1 MPVPR
6 QVYLLPLRD
15 DGSPDVPGG
24 YIYLPPPTS
33 PPYSLRFVVEGSSS
47 ICREGRLW
55 VNIPEDGK
63 PFNRSVFRSF
73 RLHPDFNKNIQI
85 DIPITS
91 PGSFAFY
98 TAYSPLPD
106 FSVAPVETSEPV
118 NSPIHYI
125 DVAPR
130 LTLGG
135 RVLPLNALSI
145 FSVISKFM
153 GRYPTDWEEHLNG
166 IGQRNYNMVHF
177 TPLMKRGT
185 SNSPYSIFDQLEFD
199 EALFPNGEDDVNQMV
214 KNMEENHGL
223 LSLTDVVWN
232 HTANNSKW
240 LEEHPE
246 AGYSVETAPWLEAA
260 LELDTALLQF
270 GEDLQTLGL
279 PTEFKTADDL
289 IVVMN
294 VLRERVIGD
303 LRLWEYYV
311 VNVKAD
317 TRRIVD
323 NWAKSPEIDLE
334 SDQWS
339 RFALKGFKNLSFKE
353 QASFIRE
360 HAIPTSKMILGRFSR
375 AVDDHLGAAILTALL
390 GPGGSNHD
398 EAENRFTQLLDEVN
412 LPFYT
417 EYDADVSEIME
428 QVFNRIKY
436 LRIDDHGPK
445 LGPVTKESPLIETYF
460 TRLPVNEITKQQ
472 KSTALAL
479 VNNGW
484 IWNADALRDN
494 AGPDSKAYL
503 RREVIVWGDC
513 VKLRY
518 GNCPEDSPFLW
529 EFMTKYTRLMAKYF
543 SGFRIDNC
551 HSTPLGVAEYL
562 LDEARKVRPNL
573 TVFAELFTGSE
584 EADYVFVKR
593 LGINALIREAMQAW
607 SSGEL
612 SRLVHR
618 HGGRPIGSFDLDLP
632 TAGSSHAIASAG
644 TDNQEEAISQI
655 RPCPV
660 QALFMDCTHDNE
672 MPAQKRTAVD
682 TLPNAAL
689 VSMCASAIGSVMGY
703 DEVYPKL
710 VDLVHETRLYSSAFS
725 GPLKGELGSDGGIG
739 SIKKTLNQLHTMMG
753 ADGYDETHIHHDGE
767 YITVHRV
774 HPKTRKGIFLIAH
787 TSFPD
792 RDGHPI
798 LAPTHLTGTRV
809 KPLGAWR
816 LEVESGENARAEVLA
831 DKHHLRGLP
840 SVVRE
845 TNAVKV
851 EERGDDTIISVLESF
866 VAGSIALFETSIPTA
881 EHSTGLDRYIT
892 EGADQAFSKLSLVDL
907 NFVLY
912 RCEAEERD
920 SSDGQDGVYDIPNY
934 GPLVYAGLQGW
945 WSVLENIIRY
955 NELGH
960 PLCDHLRQGQW
971 ALDYIIAR
979 LEKVAQK
986 DGYNALNDPASWLR
1000 DKFNAVRE
1008 LPSFLLPRYFAIILQ
1023 VAYNAAWKQGIR
1035 LLGGSIQKG
1044 QEFVH
1049 QLGMVSVQQ
1058 TGYVKS
1064 ASLWPTK
1071 RVSSLAA
1078 GLPHFAVDWAR
1089 CWGRDV
1095 FISLR
1100 GLLLCTGRF
1109 DDAKEHILAF
1119 ASVLK
1124 HGMIPNL
1131 LSSGKLPRYNS
1142 RDSVWFFLQAIQDY
1156 TTMVPNGIEL
1166 LGEKVSRRFLPYD
1179 DTWFPFDDPRAY
1191 SQHSTITE
1199 VIQEV
1204 LQRHA
1209 QGLSFREYNAGP
1221 ELDMQMKPEGF
1232 QIDVNVDWET
1242 GLLFG
1247 GSQFNCGT
1255 WQDKM
1260 GESEKAGNKGFPGTP
1275 RDGAAIEITGLLY
1288 SALTWV
1294 GTLYERR
1301 LYPHGG
1307 VDIGDGKS
1315 VTFGDWAA
1323 KIKSNFERCYYIP
1336 VSPNEDSRYDVDT
1349 KVVNRRGIYKDL
1361 YKSGKP
1367 YEDYQ
1372 LRSNFPIAMT
1382 ALTALALADKV
1393 LLGPVGMATLDPS
1406 DLNYR
1411 PNYNNSEDS
1420 TDFTTSKGRNYHQ
1433 GPEWVWQRGY
1443 FLRAFL
1449 HFDLAR
1455 RTTPE
1460 GQTEAYQQ
1468 VTQSPWKGLTELTNK
1483 AGAHCFD
1490 SSPTQ
1495 AWSAGCLLD
1504 LYYDASRYASKA
1516 AVRINISHSSCLT
1529 AQRDLTLQHMSV
1541 TESAAAA
1548 IITAAIKNDKL
1559 GGGHE
1564 PTWGDQAKGQRDLYT
1579 QLIIS
1584 LTLGLSAF
1592 LSFCVLRPKWTE
1604 LYAARRRQ
1612 RCAASHLPELPD
1624 SFFGWIPVLYRIT
1637 EEEVL
1642 HSAGLDAFVLLSF
1655 FKFAIRFLSAVFMF
1669 AVVIILPIHYKYTGK
1684 RGIPGWDDND
1694 DNALGGNKDKMPVTD
1709 PDYLWMYVVF
1719 TYIFSGLAVYML
1731 LQETNKIIR
1740 IRQKYLGSQTSTT
1753 DRTIRLSGIPQDMAS
1768 EEKIIE
1774 FVEGL
1779 QVGKVENVTLCRDW
1793 RELDRLVDE
1802 RLQILR
1808 NLERAWTKHLGYK
1821 RQTGDDSTLPLAHHR
1836 PRGSSLFSE
1845 DDSERI
1851 QLLSESGRDHI
1862 ADYAHRRPTIRLWY
1876 GPLKLRYKNVDAIDY
1891 YEEKLRRI
1899 DEEIRVARQKQYPPT
1914 ELAFVTMES
1923 IFASQMVV
1931 QAILDPHPM
1940 QLLAR
1945 LAPAPAD
1952 VVWKNTYLPR
1962 SRRMMQSWSITGAI
1976 GFLTVFWSVLL
1987 VPLAY
1992 LLELETLHKVFPQ
2005 LAEALARN
2013 PIAKSLVQ
2021 TGLPTLVLS
2030 LMTVAVPYL
2039 YNWLSNLQGMTSRGD
2054 VELSVISKN
2063 FFFSFFNLFLV
2074 FTVFGT
2080 ATTFYELFKHLR
2092 DAFQDATTI
2101 AFALANS
2108 LENFAPF
2115 YINLI
2120 ILQGVGMFPF
2130 RLLEFGSVAMYPI
2143 NFFKA
2148 KTPREYAELSTPPT
2162 FSYGYSIP
2170 QTILILIICVVYSVF
2185 PSSWL
2190 ICLFGLVYFAI
2201 GNFIYKYQLL
2211 YAMDHQQHSTGR
2223 AWPMICSRVL
2233 VGLMVFQVA
2242 MIGVFALRK
2251 AITRSLI
2258 LVPLLGATV
2267 WFSYFF
2273 SRSYEPLMK
2282 FIALKSIDREGG
2294 GNSSPSPSTFSSP
2307 SGLDRDALPIQI
2319 GRHGVE
2325 VRLNKYV
2332 NPSLIMPLDGAWLPG
2347 RSVGECPGSI

>member
-33 PPYSLRFVVEGSSS
+33 PPYFLRFVVEGSSS

-118 NSPIHYI
+118 KTPTHYI

-135 RVLPLNALSI
+135 RDLPLNALSI

-153 GRYPTDWEEHLNG
+153 GRYPTDWENHLNG
-166 IGQRNYNMVHF
+166 ISQRNYNMVHF
-177 TPLMKRGT
+177 TPLMKRGA

-279 PTEFKTADDL
+279 PTEFKTVDDL

-294 VLRERVIGD
+294 VLREQVIGD

-339 RFALKGFKNLSFKE
+339 RFALKGFKNLRFKE

-360 HAIPTSKMILGRFSR
+360 HAIPTSKRILGRFTR

-390 GPGGSNHD
+390 GPAGSNHD
-398 EAENRFTQLLDEVN
+398 EAESRFTQLLDEVN

-460 TRLPVNEITKQQ
+460 TRLPVNEITKQH

-551 HSTPLGVAEYL
+551 HSTPLGIAEYL

-607 SSGEL
+607 STGEL

-644 TDNQEEAISQI
+644 TDNQEEAISHI

-725 GPLKGELGSDGGIG
+725 GPSKGELGSDGGIG
-739 SIKKTLNQLHTMMG
+739 SIKKILNELHTMMG

-787 TSFPD
+787 TSFPG

-816 LEVESGENARAEVLA
+816 AEVLA
-831 DKHHLRGLP
+831 DKDYLRGLP
-840 SVVRE
+840 SAVRE
-845 TNAVKV
+845 TNAIKV

-920 SSDGQDGVYDIPNY
+920 SSDGQDGVYAIPNY

-971 ALDYIIAR
+971 ALDYIIDR

-1035 LLGGSIQKG
+1035 LLGGS
-1044 QEFVH
+1044 
-1049 QLGMVSVQQ
+1049 MVSVQQ
-1058 TGYVKS
+1058 T
-1064 ASLWPTK
+1064 
-1071 RVSSLAA
+1071 VSSLAA

-1100 GLLLCTGRF
+1100 GLLLCTGR
-1109 DDAKEHILAF
+1109 
-1119 ASVLK
+1119 VLK

-1156 TTMVPNGIEL
+1156 TTM
-1166 LGEKVSRRFLPYD
+1166 KVSRRFLPYD

-1199 VIQEV
+1199 VIQ
-1204 LQRHA
+1204 
-1209 QGLSFREYNAGP
+1209 EYNAGP

-1294 GTLYERR
+1294 GTLYERG
-1301 LYPHGG
+1301 LYPHEG

-1315 VTFGDWAA
+1315 N
-1323 KIKSNFERCYYIP
+1323 NFERCYYIP

-1361 YKSGKP
+1361 YKSSKP

-1382 ALTALALADKV
+1382 ALTALALADTV

-1460 GQTEAYQQ
+1460 GQTETYQQ
-1468 VTQSPWKGLTELTNK
+1468 VTRRLEGCKRALRESPWKGLTELTNK
-1483 AGAHCFD
+1483 AVAH
-1490 SSPTQ
+1490 
-1495 AWSAGCLLD
+1495 
-1504 LYYDASRYASKA
+1504 ASM
-1516 AVRINISHSSCLT
+1516 VGGVLF
-1529 AQRDLTLQHMSV
+1529 
-1541 TESAAAA
+1541 
-1548 IITAAIKNDKL
+1548 

-1684 RGIPGWDDND
+1684 RGIPGWDDNN

-1821 RQTGDDSTLPLAHHR
+1821 RQTEDDSTLPLTHHQ

-1899 DEEIRVARQKQYPPT
+1899 DEEIRVARLKQYPPT

>member
-1 MPVPR
+1 MSSPR
-6 QVYLLPLRD
+6 QVYLLPLKD

-24 YIYLPPPTS
+24 YIYLPPPTT
-33 PPYSLRFVVEGSSS
+33 PAYSLRFVIEGSSS
-47 ICREGRLW
+47 ICREGVLW
-55 VNIPEDGK
+55 VNFPEDG
-63 PFNRSVFRSF
+63 RSFKRSAFRGF
-73 RLHPDFNKNIQI
+73 RLHPDFNKNIHI
-85 DIPITS
+85 DIPVIR

-98 TAYSPLPD
+98 IAYSPLPD
-106 FSVAPVETSEPV
+106 FSTSPTKPPEPV
-118 NSPIHYI
+118 KTSTHYI
-125 DVAPR
+125 DVAPS
-130 LTLGG
+130 LTLSG
-135 RVLPLNALSI
+135 RELPLNALSI

-153 GRYPTDWEEHLNG
+153 GQYPNDWDMHFNG
-166 IGQRNYNMVHF
+166 VSQRNYNMVHF
-177 TPLMKRGT
+177 TPLMRRGA
-185 SNSPYSIFDQLEFD
+185 SNSPYSIFDQLHFD
-199 EALFPNGEDDVNQMV
+199 ETLFPNGEDDVAQMV
-214 KNMEENHGL
+214 TKMEKVHGL

-232 HTANNSKW
+232 HTAHNSKW

-270 GEDLQTLGL
+270 GQDLPALGL
-279 PTEFKTADDL
+279 RTEFKTVDDL
-289 IVVMN
+289 IAVMN
-294 VLRERVIGD
+294 VIRDQVIGN
-303 LRLWEYYV
+303 LKLWEYYAID
-311 VNVKAD
+311 VKSD
-317 TRRIVD
+317 TRRIL
-323 NWAKSPEIDLE
+323 NRWKSGPIIDLKHGK
-334 SDQWS
+334 WS
-339 RFALKGFKNLSFKE
+339 HLGLEDYGKLALKG
-353 QASFIRE
+353 QANFIRE
-360 HAIPTSKMILGRFSR
+360 RAIPTAKRILGRFSR
-375 AVDDHLGAAILTALL
+375 KVDEEFGAAILTALF
-390 GPGGSNHD
+390 GPPGSNSS
-398 EAENRFTQLLDEVN
+398 EAEAKLSALLDEVN
-412 LPFYT
+412 LPFYE
-417 EYDADVSEIME
+417 EYDADVSEIMD

-436 LRIDDHGPK
+436 LRIDGHGPK
-445 LGPVTKESPLIETYF
+445 LGAVTEGSPLIESYF
-460 TRLPVNEITKQQ
+460 TRLPDNDVTKAH
-472 KSTALAL
+472 KRTALAL

-518 GNCPEDSPFLW
+518 GNCPEDNPFLW
-529 EFMTKYTRLMAKYF
+529 DFMARYTRLMAKYF

-551 HSTPLGVAEYL
+551 HSTPLVVAEYL
-562 LDEARKVRPNL
+562 LDEARNVRPNL

-607 SSGEL
+607 STGEL

-644 TDNQEEAISQI
+644 TEHGIENISHI
-655 RPCPV
+655 RTCPV

-703 DEVYPKL
+703 DEIYPKL
-710 VDLVHETRLYSSAFS
+710 VDLVHETRLYSSKFS
-725 GPLKGELGSDGGIG
+725 GPSKADLLKPEGGIG
-739 SIKKTLNQLHTMMG
+739 SVKKVLNELHTMMG
-753 ADGYDETHIHHDGE
+753 VNGYDETHIHHDGQ

-787 TSFPD
+787 TSFP
-792 RDGHPI
+792 GQGGGPI
-798 LAPTHLTGTRV
+798 LAPTHLVGTKAKV
-809 KPLGAWR
+809 IGTWL
-816 LEVESGENARAEVLA
+816 LEVGADEDTKAKVLT
-831 DKHHLRGLP
+831 DQSYLRGLP
-840 SVVRE
+840 STVRE
-845 TNAVKV
+845 ISGVKV
-851 EERGDDTIISVLESF
+851 EEHANDTTISVLDSF
-866 VAGSIALFETSIPTA
+866 VAGSIALIETGIPKA
-881 EHSTGLDRYIT
+881 EHSTGLDNYIT
-892 EGADQAFSKLSLVDL
+892 EGADQAFSNLNLVDL

-912 RCEAEERD
+912 RCEAEEKD
-920 SSDGQDGVYDIPNY
+920 FSDGQDGVYSIPNH

-945 WSVLENIIRY
+945 WSILEKIIRY

-971 ALDYIIAR
+971 ALDYIVKR
-979 LEKVAQK
+979 LENVAQK
-986 DGYNALNDPASWLR
+986 GKYDGLRDPATC
-1000 DKFNAVRE
+1000 
-1008 LPSFLLPRYFAIILQ
+1008 FLLPRYFAIIVQ
-1023 VAYNAAWKQGIR
+1023 
-1035 LLGGSIQKG
+1035 LLGDGVQKG

-1071 RVSSLAA
+1071 SVPSLAA

-1109 DDAKEHILAF
+1109 DDAREHIMAF

-1156 TTMVPNGIEL
+1156 TEIVPNGLGL
-1166 LGEKVSRRFLPYD
+1166 LKESVPRRFLPYD
-1179 DTWFPFDDPRAY
+1179 DTC
-1191 SQHSTITE
+1191 STIIE

-1204 LQRHA
+1204 FQRHA
-1209 QGLSFREYNAGP
+1209 GGLSFREYNA
-1221 ELDMQMKPEGF
+1221 EGF
-1232 QIDVNVDWET
+1232 QINVNVDWKT
-1242 GLLFG
+1242 GFIFG
-1247 GSQFNCGT
+1247 GSQTNCGT

-1260 GESEKAGNKGFPGTP
+1260 GESEKAGNKGHPGTP

-1294 GTLYERR
+1294 GKLHDGNF
-1301 LYPHGG
+1301 YPHNG

-1315 VTFGDWAA
+1315 ITFKDWAA
-1323 KIKSNFERCYYIP
+1323 KIKSSFEFCYYVP
-1336 VSPNEDSRYDVDT
+1336 SNPNEDGIYDVDASII
-1349 KVVNRRGIYKDL
+1349 NRR
-1361 YKSGKP
+1361 KP

-1382 ALTALALADKV
+1382 VAPDLFDPQKALAAIALADSV
-1393 LLGPVGMATLDPS
+1393 LRGPIGMATLDPS

-1411 PNYNNSEDS
+1411 PNYHNSEDS
-1420 TDFTTSKGRNYHQ
+1420 TDYATAKGRNYHQ

-1449 HFDLAR
+1449 HFDLAH

-1460 GQTEAYQQ
+1460 ERTEAYQQ
-1468 VTQSPWKGLTELTNK
+1468 VTRRLEGCKRALRESSWRGLTELTNK
-1483 AGAHCFD
+1483 EGAHCAD

-1504 LYYDASRYASKA
+1504 LYYDALSYSPA
-1516 AVRINISHSSCLT
+1516 APLNMSLT
-1529 AQRDLTLQHMSV
+1529 ET
-1541 TESAAAA
+1541 AAAA
-1548 IITAAIKNDKL
+1548 ILTAAVTDDRPPNL
-1559 GGGHE
+1559 GD
-1564 PTWGDQAKGQRDLYT
+1564 PSRGQRDLYT
-1579 QLIIS
+1579 QLVIS
-1584 LTLGLSAF
+1584 LALGLSAF

-1642 HSAGLDAFVLLSF
+1642 HSAGLDAFVFLSF
-1655 FKFAIRFLSAVFMF
+1655 FKFAIRLLSAIFVF
-1669 AVVIILPIHYKYTGK
+1669 AVIVILPIHYKYTGK
-1684 RGIPGWDDND
+1684 KGIPGWDDD
-1694 DNALGGNKDKMPVTD
+1694 DTALGGDKEKKKPITD
-1709 PDYLWMYVVF
+1709 PNYIWMYVVF
-1719 TYIFSGLAVYML
+1719 TYIFTGLAIYML

-1753 DRTIRLSGIPQDMAS
+1753 DRTIRLSGIPPEMAS
-1768 EEKIIE
+1768 EEKIRE
-1774 FVEGL
+1774 FMEGL
-1779 QVGKVENVTLCRDW
+1779 QVGKVESVTLCRDW
-1793 RELDRLVDE
+1793 CELDSLVDE
-1802 RLQILR
+1802 RLEILR

-1821 RQTGDDSTLPLAHHR
+1821 RQSGNTDMLPLAYEQ

-1845 DDSERI
+1845 GDSERI
-1851 QLLSESGRDHI
+1851 QLLPDNGQTHVADH
-1862 ADYAHRRPTIRLWY
+1862 AHKRPTVRIWY
-1876 GPLKLRYKNVDAIDY
+1876 GPFKLRYRSIDAIDY

-1899 DEEIRVARQKQYPPT
+1899 DADIQLLRQKEFPPT

-1962 SRRMMQSWSITGAI
+1962 SRRMIQSWSITGLI

-2013 PIAKSLVQ
+2013 PLAKSLVQ

-2092 DAFQDATTI
+2092 EAFQDATTI

-2120 ILQGVGMFPF
+2120 VLQGVGMFPF

-2143 NFFKA
+2143 NVFKA
-2148 KTPREYAELSTPPT
+2148 RTPRDYAELSAPPT

-2190 ICLFGLVYFAI
+2190 ICLFGLVYFTI

-2233 VGLMVFQVA
+2233 VGLMIFQVA
-2242 MIGVFALRK
+2242 MIGVLALRT

-2282 FIALKSIDREGG
+2282 FIALKSIDRDRPEDGDL
-2294 GNSSPSPSTFSSP
+2294 SPSPSTFSSP
-2307 SGLDRDALPIQI
+2307 SGLDRDALPIRI
-2319 GRHGVE
+2319 GGQDLGP
-2325 VRLNKYV
+2325 RLNKYV
-2332 NPSLIMPLDGAWLPG
+2332 NPSLLLPLVGVWLPG
-2347 RSVGECPGSI
+2347 RNESESNIASM

>member
-6 QVYLLPLRD
+6 QVYLLPLKD

-24 YIYLPPPTS
+24 YIYLPPPTN
-33 PPYSLRFVVEGSSS
+33 PPYSVRFVIEGSSS
-47 ICREGRLW
+47 ICREGSLW

-63 PFNRSVFRSF
+63 PFNRSAFRSF

-118 NSPIHYI
+118 KTPTHYI

-130 LTLGG
+130 LLLGG
-135 RVLPLNALSI
+135 RDLPLNALSI

-153 GRYPTDWEEHLNG
+153 GRYPTDWENHLNG
-166 IGQRNYNMVHF
+166 ISQRNYNMVHF
-177 TPLMKRGT
+177 TPLMKRGA
-185 SNSPYSIFDQLEFD
+185 SNSPYSIFDQLQFD
-199 EALFPNGEDDVNQMV
+199 ETLFPNGEDDVAQMV
-214 KNMEENHGL
+214 KKMEVDHGL

-294 VLRERVIGD
+294 VLRERVISG

-323 NWAKSPEIDLE
+323 KWTKCPGIDLE

-339 RFALKGFKNLSFKE
+339 RFALKDFKDLTLKE
-353 QASFIRE
+353 QASFVRE
-360 HAIPTSKMILGRFSR
+360 HAIPTSKSILGRFTR

-390 GPGGSNHD
+390 GPADSNHD
-398 EAENRFTQLLDEVN
+398 EAESRFTQLLDEVN

-445 LGPVTKESPLIETYF
+445 LGSVTKESPLIETYF
-460 TRLPVNEITKQQ
+460 TRLPVNEVTKQH

-607 SSGEL
+607 STGEL

-632 TAGSSHAIASAG
+632 TAGSSHAIASAS
-644 TDNQEEAISQI
+644 TDSQEETIAHI

-725 GPLKGELGSDGGIG
+725 GPSKGELGSEGGIG
-739 SIKKTLNQLHTMMG
+739 SIKKILNELHTMMG

-787 TSFPD
+787 TSFPGQ
-792 RDGHPI
+792 DGHSI

-809 KPLGAWR
+809 KPLGAWT
-816 LEVESGENARAEVLA
+816 LEVEAGEDARAEVLA
-831 DKHHLRGLP
+831 DKDYLRGLP
-840 SVVRE
+840 STVRE
-845 TNAVKV
+845 TNAIKV
-851 EERGDDTIISVLESF
+851 EERGHDTIISVLESF
-866 VAGSIALFETSIPTA
+866 ATGSIALFETSIPTA
-881 EHSTGLDRYIT
+881 EHSAGLDCYIT

-920 SSDGQDGVYDIPNY
+920 SSDGQDGVYAIPNH

-945 WSVLENIIRY
+945 WSVLESIIRY

-971 ALDYIIAR
+971 ALDYIIER

-986 DGYNALNDPASWLR
+986 DGHNALNDPTSWLR

-1008 LPSFLLPRYFAIILQ
+1008 LPSFLLPRYFAIIVQ

-1035 LLGGSIQKG
+1035 LLGESIQKG

-1058 TGYVKS
+1058 TGYVKT
-1064 ASLWPTK
+1064 ASLWPTR
-1071 RVSSLAA
+1071 RVPSLAA

-1156 TTMVPNGIEL
+1156 TAMVPNGIEL
-1166 LGEKVSRRFLPYD
+1166 LGEKVPRRFLPYE

-1191 SQHSTITE
+1191 SQHSSITE

-1204 LQRHA
+1204 FQQHA
-1209 QGLSFREYNAGP
+1209 RGLSFREYNAGP

-1242 GLLFG
+1242 GLIFG

-1294 GTLYERR
+1294 GNLYEQG
-1301 LYPHGG
+1301 LYPHEG

-1315 VTFGDWAA
+1315 VTFRDWAA
-1323 KIKSNFERCYYIP
+1323 KIKNSFERCYYIP
-1336 VSPNEDSRYDVDT
+1336 ESPNDDSRYDVDT

-1382 ALTALALADKV
+1382 VSPDLFDPYKALTALALADSV

-1455 RTTPE
+1455 RATPE
-1460 GQTEAYQQ
+1460 GRTETYQQ
-1468 VTQSPWKGLTELTNK
+1468 VTRRLEGCKRALRESPWKGLTELTNK
-1483 AGAHCFD
+1483 AGAHCSD
-1490 SSPTQ
+1490 SAPTQ

-1504 LYYDASRYASKA
+1504 LYYDASRYALK
-1516 AVRINISHSSCLT
+1516 T
-1529 AQRDLTLQHMSV
+1529 A
-1541 TESAAAA
+1541 
-1548 IITAAIKNDKL
+1548 
-1559 GGGHE
+1559 
-1564 PTWGDQAKGQRDLYT
+1564 
-1579 QLIIS
+1579 
-1584 LTLGLSAF
+1584 
-1592 LSFCVLRPKWTE
+1592 
-1604 LYAARRRQ
+1604 
-1612 RCAASHLPELPD
+1612 
-1624 SFFGWIPVLYRIT
+1624 
-1637 EEEVL
+1637 
-1642 HSAGLDAFVLLSF
+1642 
-1655 FKFAIRFLSAVFMF
+1655 
-1669 AVVIILPIHYKYTGK
+1669 
-1684 RGIPGWDDND
+1684 
-1694 DNALGGNKDKMPVTD
+1694 
-1709 PDYLWMYVVF
+1709 
-1719 TYIFSGLAVYML
+1719 
-1731 LQETNKIIR
+1731 
-1740 IRQKYLGSQTSTT
+1740 
-1753 DRTIRLSGIPQDMAS
+1753 
-1768 EEKIIE
+1768 
-1774 FVEGL
+1774 
-1779 QVGKVENVTLCRDW
+1779 
-1793 RELDRLVDE
+1793 
-1802 RLQILR
+1802 
-1808 NLERAWTKHLGYK
+1808 
-1821 RQTGDDSTLPLAHHR
+1821 
-1836 PRGSSLFSE
+1836 
-1845 DDSERI
+1845 
-1851 QLLSESGRDHI
+1851 
-1862 ADYAHRRPTIRLWY
+1862 
-1876 GPLKLRYKNVDAIDY
+1876 
-1891 YEEKLRRI
+1891 
-1899 DEEIRVARQKQYPPT
+1899 
-1914 ELAFVTMES
+1914 
-1923 IFASQMVV
+1923 
-1931 QAILDPHPM
+1931 
-1940 QLLAR
+1940 
-1945 LAPAPAD
+1945 
-1952 VVWKNTYLPR
+1952 
-1962 SRRMMQSWSITGAI
+1962 
-1976 GFLTVFWSVLL
+1976 
-1987 VPLAY
+1987 
-1992 LLELETLHKVFPQ
+1992 
-2005 LAEALARN
+2005 
-2013 PIAKSLVQ
+2013 
-2021 TGLPTLVLS
+2021 
-2030 LMTVAVPYL
+2030 
-2039 YNWLSNLQGMTSRGD
+2039 
-2054 VELSVISKN
+2054 
-2063 FFFSFFNLFLV
+2063 
-2074 FTVFGT
+2074 
-2080 ATTFYELFKHLR
+2080 
-2092 DAFQDATTI
+2092 
-2101 AFALANS
+2101 
-2108 LENFAPF
+2108 
-2115 YINLI
+2115 
-2120 ILQGVGMFPF
+2120 
-2130 RLLEFGSVAMYPI
+2130 
-2143 NFFKA
+2143 
-2148 KTPREYAELSTPPT
+2148 
-2162 FSYGYSIP
+2162 
-2170 QTILILIICVVYSVF
+2170 
-2185 PSSWL
+2185 
-2190 ICLFGLVYFAI
+2190 
-2201 GNFIYKYQLL
+2201 
-2211 YAMDHQQHSTGR
+2211 
-2223 AWPMICSRVL
+2223 
-2233 VGLMVFQVA
+2233 
-2242 MIGVFALRK
+2242 
-2251 AITRSLI
+2251 
-2258 LVPLLGATV
+2258 
-2267 WFSYFF
+2267 
-2273 SRSYEPLMK
+2273 
-2282 FIALKSIDREGG
+2282 
-2294 GNSSPSPSTFSSP
+2294 
-2307 SGLDRDALPIQI
+2307 
-2319 GRHGVE
+2319 
-2325 VRLNKYV
+2325 
-2332 NPSLIMPLDGAWLPG
+2332 
-2347 RSVGECPGSI
+2347 

>member
-1 MPVPR
+1 MSGPR
-6 QVYLLPLRD
+6 QVYLLPLKD

-33 PPYSLRFVVEGSSS
+33 PAYLLRVVIEGSSS
-47 ICREGRLW
+47 ICREGMLW

-63 PFNRSVFRSF
+63 PFSRSSFRGF
-73 RLHPDFNKNIQI
+73 RLHPDFNKNIHI
-85 DIPITS
+85 DIPITC

-106 FSVAPVETSEPV
+106 FSVSPTETSEPIRT
-118 NSPIHYI
+118 STHYI

-130 LTLGG
+130 LTLGD
-135 RVLPLNALSI
+135 RDLPLNALSI

-153 GRYPTDWEEHLNG
+153 GRYPTDWENHLTG
-166 IGQRNYNMVHF
+166 ISQRNYNMVHF
-177 TPLMKRGT
+177 TPLMHRGA
-185 SNSPYSIFDQLEFD
+185 SNSPYSIFDQLQFD
-199 EALFPNGEDDVNQMV
+199 ETLFPNGEDDVAQMV
-214 KNMEENHGL
+214 TKMEKEHGL
-223 LSLTDVVWN
+223 LSMTDVVWN
-232 HTANNSKW
+232 HTAHNSQW

-246 AGYSVETAPWLEAA
+246 AGYSIETAPWLEAA
-260 LELDTALLQF
+260 LELDTALLEF
-270 GEDLQTLGL
+270 GGNLESMGL
-279 PTEFKTADDL
+279 PTEFRTVEDL
-289 IVVMN
+289 VVVMN
-294 VLRERVIGD
+294 VMRDQVIGG

-311 VNVKAD
+311 IDVKAD
-317 TRRIVD
+317 TRRIID
-323 NWAKSPEIDLE
+323 KWSKSPGIELK

-339 RFALKGFKNLSFKE
+339 RFALENFKNLTLKE
-353 QASFIRE
+353 QASFVRE
-360 HAIPTSKMILGRFSR
+360 QAIPTSKRILGRFTR
-375 AVDDHLGAAILTALL
+375 AVDDHFGAAILTALF
-390 GPGGSNHD
+390 GPEASND
-398 EAENRFTQLLDEVN
+398 DVESRLTTLLDEVN

-417 EYDADVSEIME
+417 EYDQDVSEIMD
-428 QVFNRIKY
+428 QVFNRTKY
-436 LRIDDHGPK
+436 LRIDGHGPK
-445 LGPVTKESPLIETYF
+445 LGPVTKESPLVETYF
-460 TRLPVNEITKQQ
+460 TRLPANAVTKQH
-472 KSTALAL
+472 KPTALAL

-484 IWNADALRDN
+484 IWNADAMRDN

-518 GNCPEDSPFLW
+518 GNSPEDSPFLW
-529 EFMTKYTRLMAKYF
+529 EFMTKYTRLMARYF

-551 HSTPLGVAEYL
+551 HSTPLVVAEYL

-584 EADYVFVKR
+584 DADYAFVKR

-607 SSGEL
+607 STGEL

-632 TAGSSHAIASAG
+632 TAGSSHALASAS
-644 TDNQEEAISQI
+644 TDSREETISHI

-710 VDLVHETRLYSSAFS
+710 VDLVHETRLYASAFS
-725 GPLKGELGSDGGIG
+725 EPSKVELTWNGGIG
-739 SIKKTLNQLHTMMG
+739 SIKKLLNEVHTMMG
-753 ADGYDETHIHHDGE
+753 VDGYDETHIHHDGE

-787 TSFPD
+787 TSFP
-792 RDGHPI
+792 GQNSNSI
-798 LAPTHLTGTRV
+798 LAPTHLIGTRV
-809 KPLGAWR
+809 KQLGAWL
-816 LEVESGENARAEVLA
+816 LEVEAGEDTKAEVLA
-831 DKHHLRGLP
+831 DKDYLRGLP
-840 SVVRE
+840 STIRE
-845 TNAVKV
+845 TNAIEV
-851 EERGDDTIISVLESF
+851 EEHGQDTIISVLDSF
-866 VAGSIALFETSIPTA
+866 IPGSIALFETSIPTA
-881 EHSTGLDRYIT
+881 EHSTGLDHFIT
-892 EGADQAFSKLSLVDL
+892 EGVDQAFSKLGLVDL

-912 RCEAEERD
+912 RCDAEERD
-920 SSDGQDGVYDIPNY
+920 SSDGQDGVYDIPNH

-945 WSVLENIIRY
+945 WSVLETIIRY

-971 ALDYIIAR
+971 ALDYIVGR
-979 LEKVAQK
+979 LEKMAPK
-986 DGYNALNDPASWLR
+986 DGHSALNDPATWLR
-1000 DKFNAVRE
+1000 IKFQAVRD
-1008 LPSFLLPRYFAIILQ
+1008 LPSFLLPRYFAIIIQ
-1023 VAYNAAWKQGIR
+1023 VAYNAAWKRGIR
-1035 LLGGSIQKG
+1035 LLGENIQKG

-1071 RVSSLAA
+1071 KVSSLAA

-1109 DDAKEHILAF
+1109 HDAKEHILAF

-1156 TTMVPNGIEL
+1156 TEMAPNGIEL
-1166 LGEKVSRRFLPYD
+1166 LGEKTPRRFLPYD

-1191 SQHSTITE
+1191 SQYSTITE

-1209 QGLSFREYNAGP
+1209 RGLSFREYNAGP

-1242 GLLFG
+1242 GLIFG

-1260 GESEKAGNKGFPGTP
+1260 GESEKAGNKGIPGTP

-1294 GTLYERR
+1294 GKLYDRG
-1301 LYPHGG
+1301 LYPYDR
-1307 VDIGDGKS
+1307 VDIGDDKS
-1315 VTFGDWAA
+1315 ITFKDWSA
-1323 KIKSNFERCYYIP
+1323 KIKNNFERCYYIP
-1336 VSPNEDSRYDVDT
+1336 LNADEDSQYDIDT
-1349 KVVNRRGIYKDL
+1349 KIVNRR
-1361 YKSGKP
+1361 KP

-1372 LRSNFPIAMT
+1372 LRSNFPIAM
-1382 ALTALALADKV
+1382 AVSPDLFDPSKV
-1393 LLGPVGMATLDPS
+1393 VLGPVGMATLDPS

-1449 HFDLAR
+1449 HFDLSR
-1455 RTTPE
+1455 RETPE
-1460 GQTEAYQQ
+1460 GRIEAYQQ
-1468 VTQSPWKGLTELTNK
+1468 VTRRLEGCKRALRESPWKGLTELTNQG
-1483 AGAHCFD
+1483 GAYCSD

-1504 LYYDASRYASKA
+1504 LYYDASAHALNLETK
-1516 AVRINISHSSCLT
+1516 
-1529 AQRDLTLQHMSV
+1529 
-1541 TESAAAA
+1541 AAAA
-1548 IITAAIKNDKL
+1548 AMLTAAVEGDKP

-1564 PTWGDQAKGQRDLYT
+1564 PTWGDQTRGQRDLYT
-1579 QLIIS
+1579 QLVIS
-1584 LTLGLSAF
+1584 CALGLCAF

-1612 RCAASHLPELPD
+1612 RGAASHLPELPD

-1642 HSAGLDAFVLLSF
+1642 HSAGLDAFVFLSF
-1655 FKFAIRFLSAVFMF
+1655 FKFAIRFLSAIFVL
-1669 AVVIILPIHYKYTGK
+1669 AVIIILPIHYKYTGK
-1684 RGIPGWDDND
+1684 RGVPGWDDND
-1694 DNALGGNKDKMPVTD
+1694 DDALGGKDKKPVTD
-1709 PDYLWMYVVF
+1709 PNYLWMYVVF
-1719 TYIFSGLAVYML
+1719 TYVFTGLAVYML

-1768 EEKIIE
+1768 EEKIRD
-1774 FVEGL
+1774 FMEGL

-1793 RELDRLVDE
+1793 RELDHLVDE

-1808 NLERAWTKHLGYK
+1808 HLERAWTKHLGYK
-1821 RQTGDDSTLPLAHHR
+1821 RQTESDGTLPLAHHQR
-1836 PRGSSLFSE
+1836 HSSSLFSE

-1851 QLLSESGRDHI
+1851 QLLSDSGRDHI
-1862 ADYAHRRPTIRLWY
+1862 ADYAHSRPTVRLRY
-1876 GPLKLRYKNVDAIDY
+1876 GPFKLRYRTVDAIDY

-1899 DEEIRVARQKQYPPT
+1899 DDELQAARQKEYPPT

-1962 SRRMMQSWSITGAI
+1962 SRRMVQSWSITGVI

-1992 LLELETLHKVFPQ
+1992 MLELETLHKVFPQ

-2013 PIAKSLVQ
+2013 PLAKSLVQ
-2021 TGLPTLVLS
+2021 TGLPTLALS
-2030 LMTVAVPYL
+2030 LMTIAVPYL

-2101 AFALANS
+2101 AFALAKS

-2120 ILQGVGMFPF
+2120 VLQGVGMFPF

-2143 NFFKA
+2143 NFFQA
-2148 KTPREYAELSTPPT
+2148 RTPRDYAELSTPPT

-2190 ICLFGLVYFAI
+2190 ICLFGLVYFTI

-2242 MIGVFALRK
+2242 MIGVLALRT

-2258 LVPLLGATV
+2258 LVPLLGTTV

-2282 FIALKSIDREGG
+2282 FIALKSIDRDGG
-2294 GNSSPSPSTFSSP
+2294 GNLSPSPSTFSSP
-2307 SGLDRDALPIQI
+2307 SGLDRDALPIRI
-2319 GRHGVE
+2319 GGQDLGL
-2325 VRLNKYV
+2325 RLNKYV
-2332 NPSLIMPLDGAWLPG
+2332 NPSLVLPLDGAWLPG
-2347 RSVGECPGSI
+2347 RDTNEYPGSLGVH